1 MDEILRHLGPGAL
14 VLDLGGGGGS
24 FAVAGLPITA
34 IRLDLEPRPSPAGGY
49 FVAADAASLPFPDA
63 LFHAVIA
70 NHSLEHFVS
79 LDAVLAEIRRVLR
92 PHGLLYVS
100 VPDASTF
107 TDRVYRW
114 MAAGGGHVN
123 SFTSAAWLAGR
134 IQGAIGLP
142 HAATRPLYSSLNFL
156 NRRHVRGWSRRKLI
170 FFGLGY
176 EPAIGLV
183 TYVLRL
189 ADGLLHTRWSLYG
202 WGLYFGRLPE
212 AVDTVG
218 WTNVCIRCGA
228 AHPAAWLLAAG
239 LVRRRFPGWRLY
251 ACPGCSASNLFTSD
265 FP

>member
-1 MDEILRHLGPGAL
+1 MDEILRHLAPGAR
-14 VLDLGGGGGS
+14 VLDLGGGAGS
-24 FAVAGLPITA
+24 FALAGLPITA
-34 IRLDLEPRPSPAGGY
+34 IRLDLQPRPSPAAGY
-49 FVAADAASLPFPDA
+49 FVAADAASLPFPAA
-63 LFHAVIA
+63 LLHAVIA

-79 LDAVLAEIRRVLR
+79 LDAVLAEIGRVLR
-92 PHGLLYVS
+92 PNGLLYVS

-123 SFTSAAWLAGR
+123 SFTSAALLADR
-134 IQGAIGLP
+134 LQRATGLP

-176 EPAIGLV
+176 EPVIRLL
-183 TYVLRL
+183 TYVLRI
-189 ADGLLHTRWSLYG
+189 ADRLFHTRWSLYG
-202 WGLYFGRLPE
+202 WGLYFGLLPE
-212 AVDTVG
+212 PVDPAG

-251 ACPGCSASNLFTSD
+251 PCPSCSAPNLFTAD
-265 FP
+265 FL